1 MHKVVNISKLAHR
14 IITSSIANNVCSPFS
29 STLNGFSIVLARV
42 RLPVRHSLVHQTVSP
57 HEREGSGNETK
68 PVPHCDAFLHF
79 SGFVYMGVHILHV

>member
-1 MHKVVNISKLAHR
+1 M
-14 IITSSIANNVCSPFS
+14 
-29 STLNGFSIVLARV
+29 LARV